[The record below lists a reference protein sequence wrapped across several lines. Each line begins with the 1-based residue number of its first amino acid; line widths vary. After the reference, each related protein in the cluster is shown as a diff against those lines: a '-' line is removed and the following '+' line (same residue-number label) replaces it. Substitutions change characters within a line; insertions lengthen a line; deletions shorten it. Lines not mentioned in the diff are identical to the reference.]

1 MPQLNPYDDLAD
13 LLQGRRWL
21 ALTGAGMSTDSGIP
35 DYRGPDAKPYN
46 PILFNDFRRR
56 PEERQRY
63 WARSMQGWRSFG
75 IAQPNDG
82 HRALA
87 SLGAP
92 VITQN
97 VDGLHSAAGS
107 PEVLDLHGRIDGVI
121 CMDCGERTSR
131 ASLQVRLEAANP
143 TVTGTI
149 PAGTAEVRPD
159 GDAVVD
165 DWGDFVVVDCL
176 RCGGDLK
183 PDVVMFG
190 ESVPQPVVG
199 RAYAMVDA
207 AQVLVVLGSSLT
219 VMSGLRFARHAVKNG
234 TPLAIV
240 NRGVT
245 RVDDLAA
252 LKLDAGTTETL
263 TALATRLNGGTRA

>member
-1 MPQLNPYDDLAD
+1 MPPSNPHDALAA
-13 LLQGRRWL
+13 LLAGRRWL

-35 DYRGPDAKPYN
+35 DYRGPHAKPYN
-46 PILFNDFRRR
+46 PILFNDFCRRR
-56 PEERQRY
+56 EERQRY

-75 IAQPNDG
+75 VAQPNAG

-87 SLGAP
+87 CLGVP
-92 VITQN
+92 VLTQN
-97 VDGLHSAAGS
+97 VDGLHTAAGS
-107 PEVLDLHGRIDGVI
+107 PEVLDLHGRIDGVV
-121 CMDCGERTSR
+121 CLGCGERTSR
-131 ASLQVRLEAANP
+131 ASLQTRLEAANP
-143 TVTGTI
+143 EVTGTI

-165 DWGDFVVVDCL
+165 DWANFVVVDCL

-190 ESVPQPVVG
+190 ESVAKPVVE
-199 RAYAMVDA
+199 RAYAMVDDA
-207 AQVLVVLGSSLT
+207 EALVVLGSSLT

-245 RVDDLAA
+245 RADNLAT

-263 TALATRLNGGTRA
+263 TALTAHLHA